1 MKGQVGNGTRNRWLH
16 FGGVPDDRLD
26 PGIFWRI
33 LHRCEMRKRL
43 AEVGTLRVLFY
54 RPVWLQT
61 CPLQRSFHVQSGILA
76 LKLNT
81 TEECSGSRP
90 LSTRLMI
97 SCSYRFKKKQKKHH
111 SEDTDLPGGV
121 SRGAN
126 SYPATYLVKNE
137 LTVFSHHWIIHSPG
151 LRGQHG
157 SVCWHSG
164 GMGITKLPIAAKKAD
179 YSLN

>member
-1 MKGQVGNGTRNRWLH
+1 MGRGT
-16 FGGVPDDRLD
+16 DDYILVVSQMTVWIREYSEGFSIAARL
-26 PGIFWRI
+26 
-33 LHRCEMRKRL
+33 EMRKRL

-97 SCSYRFKKKQKKHH
+97 SCSYRFKKKKK
-111 SEDTDLPGGV
+111 TITV
-121 SRGAN
+121 KTQ
-126 SYPATYLVKNE
+126 TYLVGFHAVQTHI
-137 LTVFSHHWIIHSPG
+137 LLLI
-151 LRGQHG
+151 
-157 SVCWHSG
+157 
-164 GMGITKLPIAAKKAD
+164 
-179 YSLN
+179 